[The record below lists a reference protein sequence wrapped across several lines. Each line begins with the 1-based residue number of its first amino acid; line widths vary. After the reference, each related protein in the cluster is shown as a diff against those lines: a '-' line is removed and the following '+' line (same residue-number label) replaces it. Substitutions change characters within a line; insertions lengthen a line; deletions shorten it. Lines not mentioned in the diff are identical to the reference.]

1 MAEFQGFLAVFF
13 RCALILGQRSMG
25 AGGMEG
31 GEGQRGLE
39 EGSGN

>member
-1 MAEFQGFLAVFF
+1 MAEFQGFMAVFF
-13 RCALILGQRSMG
+13 GCALILGQRSMG

-31 GEGQRGLE
+31 GEGRRGWE